1 MRFKSEAMKGN
12 YFKITGISI
21 LLLLVVLLAAA
32 TFIRYIASDSDEK
45 APVSETKKQYVCSM
59 HPQVIRDAPGDC
71 PICGMF
77 LIEKIE
83 QDGNS
88 YDSSLTDIVGSV
100 NKSVLSSVMTVTP
113 EQTSLPLVIEA
124 TGIIN
129 YDPRKIQ
136 TISAR
141 FGGLIEQSFVKYQFQ
156 HIKKGQKIYEI
167 FCPDIYTEQW
177 NYVKLVQAYPD
188 RDDLAREALE
198 WLNLLGLSKGQIDS
212 LKRAPKPDYHLAV
225 YSSAEGYAVNRD
237 FDPESF
243 FFTGVREERDP
254 AASLAGAG
262 SVGLNDGI
270 SIATGEPLFKVID
283 VRALRVD
290 LKVKTDVGSLLKRGQ
305 KVIVTDAANPDRQYG
320 ASIDQIEPL
329 NGGLFQTVKVYIT
342 DNEKLLLPGRQIK
355 AQIITGNRDGL
366 WVPVS
371 AVLDLGQRKTVF
383 VLDGNKFVATEIIT
397 GVRSDDKIEIIWGID
412 KNAKIAEKALLLID
426 SDGFIASY

>member
-1 MRFKSEAMKGN
+1 MTMRFKSEAMKGN

-100 NKSVLSSVMTVTP
+100 NQSVLSSVMTVTP

-141 FGGLIEQSFVKYQFQ
+141 FGGLIM
-156 HIKKGQKIYEI
+156 
-167 FCPDIYTEQW
+167 
-177 NYVKLVQAYPD
+177 
-188 RDDLAREALE
+188 
-198 WLNLLGLSKGQIDS
+198 
-212 LKRAPKPDYHLAV
+212 
-225 YSSAEGYAVNRD
+225 
-237 FDPESF
+237 
-243 FFTGVREERDP
+243 
-254 AASLAGAG
+254 
-262 SVGLNDGI
+262 
-270 SIATGEPLFKVID
+270 
-283 VRALRVD
+283 
-290 LKVKTDVGSLLKRGQ
+290 
-305 KVIVTDAANPDRQYG
+305 
-320 ASIDQIEPL
+320 
-329 NGGLFQTVKVYIT
+329 
-342 DNEKLLLPGRQIK
+342 
-355 AQIITGNRDGL
+355 
-366 WVPVS
+366 
-371 AVLDLGQRKTVF
+371 
-383 VLDGNKFVATEIIT
+383 
-397 GVRSDDKIEIIWGID
+397 
-412 KNAKIAEKALLLID
+412 
-426 SDGFIASY
+426 